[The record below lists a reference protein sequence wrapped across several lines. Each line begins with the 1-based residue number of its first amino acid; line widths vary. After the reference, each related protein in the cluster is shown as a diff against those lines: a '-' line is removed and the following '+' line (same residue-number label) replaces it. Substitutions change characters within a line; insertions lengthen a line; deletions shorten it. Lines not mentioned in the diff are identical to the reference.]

1 MSYEACPLSA
11 SSLTSVVEGLET
23 RKADRG
29 IVSPLPRQEVV
40 APRSK
45 IASLPLALLL
55 ATLPRGRLLLPRRC
69 RRPVARGR
77 CFLRRGRSLV
87 RTAPRALWLLADDA

>member
-45 IASLPLALLL
+45 IASLPLALTPRPASL
-55 ATLPRGRLLLPRRC
+55 APTVPS
-69 RRPVARGR
+69 PVARGR
-77 CFLRRGRSLV
+77 RFLRRGRGLA
-87 RTAPRALWLLADDA
+87 RTAPRALQLLADDAAG